1 MNIIDRSVLDQL
13 DTGKEKNVK
22 SECGLMTRMDRIDV
36 SKIRID
42 GVSLGVKERMSLRKK
57 GERERERI
65 FNLGRYAHTIFKNGR
80 DPKQR
85 KKAITGIITRSP
97 FSTNGKFMHSCS

>member
-1 MNIIDRSVLDQL
+1 MRSD
-13 DTGKEKNVK
+13 DDEWI
-22 SECGLMTRMDRIDV
+22 GLM

-42 GVSLGVKERMSLRKK
+42 VKERMSLRKK

-65 FNLGRYAHTIFKNGR
+65 FNLERYTHPIFKNGR

-97 FSTNGKFMHSCS
+97 FSTNGKFMQSCS

>member
-1 MNIIDRSVLDQL
+1 M
-13 DTGKEKNVK
+13 GKEKNVK

-65 FNLGRYAHTIFKNGR
+65 FNLGRYASTPSSKTEEIQSKGR
-80 DPKQR
+80 RQSLVS
-85 KKAITGIITRSP
+85 SP
-97 FSTNGKFMHSCS
+97 DFSTNVQIYAL